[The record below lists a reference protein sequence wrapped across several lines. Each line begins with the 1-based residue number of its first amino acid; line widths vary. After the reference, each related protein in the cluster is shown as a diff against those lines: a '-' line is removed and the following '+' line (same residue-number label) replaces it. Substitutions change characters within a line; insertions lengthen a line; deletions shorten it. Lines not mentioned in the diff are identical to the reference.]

1 MSTVYGPVASWRL
14 GRSLG
19 IDPVSTRGKTCS
31 FDCIYCQLGRT
42 NHPLAQ
48 RRDFVEPQ
56 VLRSD
61 LENATALEID
71 HVTFSGVGEPTLA
84 ANLAGLLAVVRE
96 VLPGVPTAILTN
108 SSLTPM
114 PEVRRDLARFD
125 VIVAKLDAPNQKLF
139 AQINRPVVDR
149 TLAEIV
155 EGLAR
160 LQEESSSRLALQ
172 MMFVELNRGA
182 AEEMAGLA
190 SLLQPDEV
198 QLNTPL
204 RPSPVRPLSRTQ
216 MKHIEA
222 FFEGL
227 KVINVYDRDRPQVQ
241 PLDTATTRRRRPERV
256 SSDRGLSPR
265 EGQRGARMR
274 PRFGEKGSGLR
285 RFHRAGRRMFW
296 NSSHAATK
304 E

>member
-1 MSTVYGPVASWRL
+1 
-14 GRSLG
+14 
-19 IDPVSTRGKTCS
+19 
-31 FDCIYCQLGRT
+31 
-42 NHPLAQ
+42 
-48 RRDFVEPQ
+48 
-56 VLRSD
+56 
-61 LENATALEID
+61 
-71 HVTFSGVGEPTLA
+71 
-84 ANLAGLLAVVRE
+84 VVRE